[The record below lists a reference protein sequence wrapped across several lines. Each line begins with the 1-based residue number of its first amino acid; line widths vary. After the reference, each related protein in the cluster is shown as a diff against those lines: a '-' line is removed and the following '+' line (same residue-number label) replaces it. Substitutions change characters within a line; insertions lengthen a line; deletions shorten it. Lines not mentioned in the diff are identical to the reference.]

1 MDMKHCQHCQHD
13 RSCLRRVPLF
23 SALEI
28 QEMETVQ
35 KLIRHGDKR
44 QGETLF
50 KMGETSSELMVIRFG
65 KIKVVRYDDQ
75 GNEIILEIL
84 RAGDYYGMDALFNQ
98 GVFQDSG
105 IALEDVGVCTIQM
118 EDFRLLIQKNPTLAL
133 KIMKDLQSKIIQTKQ
148 LMEILFMKDTTQRVA
163 QYLLMRNQNQLNN
176 LLMLSQ
182 EEIGSAIHLTK
193 ETVNRKMARFQALG
207 LIAMEGKRR
216 IHLLDPEKLAQVREK

>member
-98 GVFQDSG
+98 GVYQDSG

-163 QYLLMRNQNQLNN
+163 QYLLMRNQNQPNN

-193 ETVNRKMARFQALG
+193 ETINRKMARFQALG

-216 IHLLDPEKLAQVREK
+216 IHLLDPGKLAQVRKK

>member
-98 GVFQDSG
+98 GVYQDSG

-118 EDFRLLIQKNPTLAL
+118 EDFRLLIQKKPTLAL

>member
-118 EDFRLLIQKNPTLAL
+118 EDFRLLIQKKPTLAL